1 MPWQTCSDRP
11 STILCRRSEAP
22 ALGSLFPS
30 ICTALSIA
38 SAAAVC
44 LHRNHCQHIPSNQQ
58 FNNLPFE
65 RFQHVDH
72 PFSDVLASLDDGIL
86 PYAPLPRKGKAPSDT
101 GGAPKCRLCASIS
114 SACIRR
120 TSAKA
125 PMLSSQSMSVFCV
138 SLSPRA
144 ASRSPAPRPQA
155 PAQGAADTP
164 PSRRSP
170 AARPARCASDR

>member
-44 LHRNHCQHIPSNQQ
+44 LHRNHCQQIPSNQQ

-86 PYAPLPRKGKAPSDT
+86 PYAPLPRKGKPPSDT
-101 GGAPKCRLCASIS
+101 GGAPKCRFCASIP

-125 PMLSSQSMSVFCV
+125 PMLSSQSMSVFLRQFISTRSFPFSC
-138 SLSPRA
+138 A
-144 ASRSPAPRPQA
+144 ASASTRARR
-155 PAQGAADTP
+155 GRYAAISALAGCPT
-164 PSRRSP
+164 STMRV
-170 AARPARCASDR
+170 